1 MEKSQEENRDVPLT
15 LAAIESFRKM
25 LDIME
30 EFIRNTESERLEEE
44 QV

>member
-1 MEKSQEENRDVPLT
+1 MDTPQEIRDVPLT

-30 EFIRNTESERLEEE
+30 EFIRNTEKERIEAGET
-44 QV
+44 